1 MNETHIHASVI
12 YIYPKYASF
21 THEVEYS
28 SVPNNRLLPIIIRAE
43 IKSEVRA
50 QKSFR
55 QKSSEVTGPI
65 NSSAIPR
72 HRINLNNPPG
82 KKKIKAILSKVTEP
96 NTGKG

>member
-1 MNETHIHASVI
+1 MLNDR
-12 YIYPKYASF
+12 P
-21 THEVEYS
+21 
-28 SVPNNRLLPIIIRAE
+28 LLIIIRAE

-82 KKKIKAILSKVTEP
+82 KKKIQAILSKVTWP
-96 NTGKG
+96 NIDTGKR